1 MEASPAAAVH
11 PAFPEDLERVITEV
25 LLNDTRDMCGTMSLV
40 ASRFH
45 SWTTPFRFHTVA
57 VRVRKICMR
66 RLRHWVL
73 PNAQFTQILVLDL
86 PFKEGP
92 RRGQW
97 PDKMLACSRRLLV
110 ASGSVRHLARLASEK
125 PLPDTGGNDH
135 GRGFTADDGHLP
147 WHLPFSLYPKNS
159 RHKALE
165 ELGHP
170 RTFYLVGNGEKYL
183 FWVMHTGTSQIATQ
197 SFNSIMLYGQIQVSV
212 ICHEPAPTVVAPS
225 VIWDGAWY
233 TSPPTLHG
241 LQHPAAL
248 VHLTVSAPPDLRR
261 PTTYQRCGLC
271 YVPELAHCVNL
282 AYLTYACKRVI
293 RSGVADLR
301 LKGTM
306 LVHLCLG
313 PHDLGWIK
321 MRHLEEVLAEWIAKA
336 EGRESLLDHVVATP
350 GPGVEFQATD
360 RVD

>member
-1 MEASPAAAVH
+1 
-11 PAFPEDLERVITEV
+11 
-25 LLNDTRDMCGTMSLV
+25 
-40 ASRFH
+40 
-45 SWTTPFRFHTVA
+45 
-57 VRVRKICMR
+57 MR

-73 PNAQFTQILVLDL
+73 PNAQFTRILVLDL

-97 PDKMLACSRRLLV
+97 PDKMLACIRRLLA
-110 ASGSVRHLARLASEK
+110 ASGSVRHLAVSWNIWSDLQFECSALRLQ
-125 PLPDTGGNDH
+125 
-135 GRGFTADDGHLP
+135 
-147 WHLPFSLYPKNS
+147 SLY
-159 RHKALE
+159 L
-165 ELGHP
+165 
-170 RTFYLVGNGEKYL
+170 
-183 FWVMHTGTSQIATQ
+183 
-197 SFNSIMLYGQIQVSV
+197 
-212 ICHEPAPTVVAPS
+212 
-225 VIWDGAWY
+225 IWDGAWY

-271 YVPELAHCVNL
+271 YVPELAHCINL

-293 RSGVADLR
+293 RSGVVDLR

-306 LVHLCLG
+306 LIHLCPG
-313 PHDLGWIK
+313 PHDLGWIEMDK
-321 MRHLEEVLAEWIAKA
+321 QRYPRCSSICMRHLEEVLAEWIAKA

-350 GPGVEFQATD
+350 GPGVEFQATN

>member
-1 MEASPAAAVH
+1 MEANPAAAVH

-45 SWTTPFRFHTVA
+45 SWFHTVA
-57 VRVRKICMR
+57 VRVRKNCMR

-73 PNAQFTQILVLDL
+73 PNAQFTRILVLDL

-97 PDKMLACSRRLLV
+97 PDKMLTCIRRLL
-110 ASGSVRHLARLASEK
+110 AACSVRKCPPPRLRMQRPASVK
-125 PLPDTGGNDH
+125 PLPD
-135 GRGFTADDGHLP
+135 
-147 WHLPFSLYPKNS
+147 
-159 RHKALE
+159 
-165 ELGHP
+165 LG
-170 RTFYLVGNGEKYL
+170 
-183 FWVMHTGTSQIATQ
+183 
-197 SFNSIMLYGQIQVSV
+197 
-212 ICHEPAPTVVAPS
+212 C
-225 VIWDGAWY
+225 
-233 TSPPTLHG
+233 
-241 LQHPAAL
+241 
-248 VHLTVSAPPDLRR
+248 APPDLRR

-306 LVHLCLG
+306 LVYLCPG
-313 PHDLGWIK
+313 PHDLGWIEMDK
-321 MRHLEEVLAEWIAKA
+321 QRYPRCSSICMRHLVEVLAEWIAKA